1 LMYEPP
7 TPDDTTLPPEARV
20 ELPPSRLP
28 ANAHRS
34 RRPPTSR
41 PGRVGRPVRPA
52 RSNGSARPVRSSRP
66 VRTPQRAPRRVP
78 VAAAPVAGTPVM
90 AWESP
95 RLLLGVL
102 LTALALPLL
111 LVAQSSSAS
120 AVPDSR
126 TVQVRT
132 VAGPSG
138 TSSSVPAAGSAGSA
152 AKLVPAVARHAAGAS
167 QQTTTTTPTTTP
179 DTAASTTEPAA
190 VPDSSAQTATSAP
203 PTTAA
208 PVWTPPPTTAAPPT
222 TAPPTTAPPTTHSE
236 SGLASYYAHN
246 PGGCASRTVPRGTRV
261 TIYANGHTASCVVD
275 DYGPFG
281 AGRIIDLSEEVFGQ
295 LASLG
300 TGVISVTVTW

>member
-1 LMYEPP
+1 LRLGYDARNLVDLMHDLPP
-7 TPDDTTLPPEARV
+7 LPPEARV

-28 ANAHRS
+28 ANA
-34 RRPPTSR
+34 RRARRTA
-41 PGRVGRPVRPA
+41 RPA
-52 RSNGSARPVRSSRP
+52 ATV
-66 VRTPQRAPRRVP
+66 TAPAAT
-78 VAAAPVAGTPVM
+78 VAHGMP
-90 AWESP
+90 WESP
-95 RLLLGVL
+95 GILFAVL
-102 LTALALPLL
+102 VTALVLPLL
-111 LVAQSSSAS
+111 LVSRGSAS
-120 AVPDSR
+120 AVPQAK

-138 TSSSVPAAGSAGSA
+138 SSSSVPAPGAHDAA
-152 AKLVPAVARHAAGAS
+152 AKLLPIALHRAAATS
-167 QQTTTTTPTTTP
+167 QQPATTTPSTEAPTT
-179 DTAASTTEPAA
+179 
-190 VPDSSAQTATSAP
+190 AP

-208 PVWTPPPTTAAPPT
+208 ASTVQSAPTTAAPAWTPPPTTAAPPT
-222 TAPPTTAPPTTHSE
+222 TAPPTTVASSSHSE

-261 TIYANGHTASCVVD
+261 TISANGRTASCVVD

>member
-1 LMYEPP
+1 MHDLPP
-7 TPDDTTLPPEARV
+7 LPPEARV

-28 ANAHRS
+28 ANA
-34 RRPPTSR
+34 RR
-41 PGRVGRPVRPA
+41 A
-52 RSNGSARPVRSSRP
+52 RRTARPVAA
-66 VRTPQRAPRRVP
+66 VTPPAAT
-78 VAAAPVAGTPVM
+78 VAHGMP
-90 AWESP
+90 WESP
-95 RLLLGVL
+95 GILFAVL
-102 LTALALPLL
+102 VTALVLPLL
-111 LVAQSSSAS
+111 LVSRGSAS
-120 AVPDSR
+120 AVPQPR

-138 TSSSVPAAGSAGSA
+138 SSSSVPAPGAHDAS
-152 AKLVPAVARHAAGAS
+152 AKLLPIALHRAAAAS
-167 QQTTTTTPTTTP
+167 QQSATTTPSTEAP
-179 DTAASTTEPAA
+179 TTEPPTTVASTDQAA
-190 VPDSSAQTATSAP
+190 GTT

-208 PVWTPPPTTAAPPT
+208 PAWTPPPTTAAPAT
-222 TAPPTTAPPTTHSE
+222 TAPPTTVASSSHSE

-261 TIYANGHTASCVVD
+261 TISGNGHTATCVVD